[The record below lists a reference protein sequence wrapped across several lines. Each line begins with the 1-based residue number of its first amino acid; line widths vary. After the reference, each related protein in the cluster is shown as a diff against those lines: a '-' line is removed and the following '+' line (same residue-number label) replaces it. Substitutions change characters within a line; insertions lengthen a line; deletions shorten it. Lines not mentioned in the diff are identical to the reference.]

1 MFSFLSKLH
10 TVFSSGHTNLHSHQ
24 ECRRVSFSPHPLQ
37 CLLFVDLLMTA
48 ILTSVR
54 WYLIVVLSYISL
66 VISDVEH
73 VFMCLLAIHMS
84 SLEKCL
90 FKSSALFDWI
100 VWFYVLELYEFLVY
114 FGDFQNILQRFSPV
128 LWVVF
133 FFSFF
138 IISFD
143 VQRLLNLIR
152 SHWFIFV
159 FIIIIIGGGS
169 NKILL
174 WFISVS
180 VLPMFSPTS
189 FIVSGLMFR
198 SLIHFEFMFVYSVR
212 ECSNLI
218 F

>member
-1 MFSFLSKLH
+1 MLSMFSCAYWPSI
-10 TVFSSGHTNLHSHQ
+10 
-24 ECRRVSFSPHPLQ
+24 
-37 CLLFVDLLMTA
+37 CLLWRNVYLSLLP
-48 ILTSVR
+48 
-54 WYLIVVLSYISL
+54 
-66 VISDVEH
+66 
-73 VFMCLLAIHMS
+73 
-84 SLEKCL
+84 
-90 FKSSALFDWI
+90 LFDWI
-100 VWFYVLELYEFLVY
+100 VWFYVFELYEFLVY